1 MSETALLNAIEQILG
16 GSFDELDAEG
26 KIAASAALDRLFTD
40 YSNPNAKKLAARFI
54 TKCMSQGNIY
64 AYTQLSGHTETEYIA
79 LSMLGKPVTSYRYVY
94 NDSRQEA
101 TMTSGSRTLRFR
113 VGAKVVVL
121 TDGTE
126 QEIKK
131 YKVEFQNSP
140 YIDENTAK
148 TYFDCESEYIVDT
161 RYAACLTKSIREKA
175 DALYKALTG
184 QS

>member
-16 GSFDELDAEG
+16 GSFDTLDAEG
-26 KIAASAALDRLFTD
+26 KIAASAALDRLFDD
-40 YSNPNAKKLAARFI
+40 YSNVNAKKLAARFI
-54 TKCMSQGNIY
+54 TKCMSEGNIY

-79 LSMLGKPVTSYRYVY
+79 ISTLNKPVTPFRYVY
-94 NDSRQEA
+94 SDTKREA
-101 TMTSGSRTLRFR
+101 TMTRGSTTLRFR
-113 VGAKVVVL
+113 VGANVVIL

-126 QEIKK
+126 QEIKN
-131 YKVEFQNSP
+131 YKIEFQNSP

-148 TYFDCESEYIVDT
+148 TYFDCESEYIADT

>member
-1 MSETALLNAIEQILG
+1 MTI
-16 GSFDELDAEG
+16 F
-26 KIAASAALDRLFTD
+26 
-40 YSNPNAKKLAARFI
+40 RF
-54 TKCMSQGNIY
+54 
-64 AYTQLSGHTETEYIA
+64 
-79 LSMLGKPVTSYRYVY
+79 VY
-94 NDSRQEA
+94 NDSKREA
-101 TMTSGSRTLRFR
+101 PMTSGSTPLRFR
-113 VGAKVVVL
+113 VGANIVTL

-126 QEIKK
+126 QEIKN
-131 YKVEFQNSP
+131 YKVEFQNTP